1 MIQVQNVCFVYGK
14 RRILDNLSFDASP
27 GECVVFAGS
36 NGAGKS
42 TALSLIAQ
50 VLRPTGGTVTV
61 QGRVGLVPQGTALFE
76 DMSVQDNL
84 SFFARLAGVPVPA
97 ALPFG
102 VERYGKTRVS
112 KLSGGMKKQVDIACA
127 LLGKPEVVLLDEP
140 CAGLDVVY
148 REELLAL
155 IRDLKSEG
163 RTVVYVSHDP
173 AEFAPI
179 YDKLIFFGKEPV
191 CQTKAQLSGDVPD
204 DAVLYQ
210 HFSQLFRA
218 NDLRGGSR

>member
-1 MIQVQNVCFVYGK
+1 MIQVQNVCFAYGK

-61 QGRVGLVPQGTALFE
+61 NGRVGLVPQGTALFE
-76 DMSVQDNL
+76 DMSVRDNL

-112 KLSGGMKKQVDIACA
+112 KLSGGMKKQVDIVCA
-127 LLGKPEVVLLDEP
+127 LLGEPEIVLLDEP

-148 REELLAL
+148 REELLTL
-155 IRDLKSEG
+155 IQNLKSEG
-163 RTVVYVSHDP
+163 RTVIYVSHDP
-173 AEFAPI
+173 VEFAPI

-191 CQTKAQLSGDVPD
+191 CYTRAQLSGDIAD
-204 DAVLYQ
+204 ERILYQ
-210 HFSQLFRA
+210 RFSQLFRA
-218 NDLRGGSR
+218 NELGGGSR

>member
-1 MIQVQNVCFVYGK
+1 MIQVQNVCFTYGK
-14 RRILDNLSFDASP
+14 RKILNNLSFDAAP

-50 VLRPTGGTVTV
+50 VLRPTSGTVV
-61 QGRVGLVPQGTALFE
+61 VNGRVGLVPQGIALFE

-84 SFFARLAGVPVPA
+84 SFFARLAGVPVPDN
-97 ALPFG
+97 LPFG
-102 VERYGKTRVS
+102 IERYRKTRVS

-155 IRDLKSEG
+155 IQGLKNDG
-163 RTVVYVSHDP
+163 RTVIYVSHDP
-173 AEFAPI
+173 VEFAPI

-191 CQTKAQLSGDVPD
+191 CYTGAQLSGDMLNE
-204 DAVLYQ
+204 ARLYQ
-210 HFSQLFRA
+210 SFSKLFRA
-218 NDLRGGSR
+218 NDL

>member
-1 MIQVQNVCFVYGK
+1 MIQVQNVSFAYGK
-14 RRILDNLSFDASP
+14 RRILDNLSFDASA

-61 QGRVGLVPQGTALFE
+61 NGRVGLVPQGTALFE

-97 ALPFG
+97 VLPFG

-112 KLSGGMKKQVDIACA
+112 KLSGGMKKQVDIVCA
-127 LLGKPEVVLLDEP
+127 LLGEPEVVLFDEP

-148 REELLAL
+148 REELLTL
-155 IRDLKSEG
+155 IRDLKNDG
-163 RTVVYVSHDP
+163 RAVIYVSHDP

-191 CQTKAQLSGDVPD
+191 CYTRAQLSGDVSD
-204 DAVLYQ
+204 DRMLYQ
-210 HFSQLFRA
+210 RFSQLFRA

>member
-1 MIQVQNVCFVYGK
+1 MIQVQNVCFSYGK
-14 RRILDNLSFDASP
+14 RKILDGLSFHVSP

-42 TALSLIAQ
+42 TALSLVAQ
-50 VLRPTGGTVTV
+50 VLRPTGGAVTV
-61 QGRVGLVPQGTALFE
+61 NGRVGLVPQGTALFE

-84 SFFARLAGVPVPA
+84 RFFARLAGCPVPD

-102 VERYGKTRVS
+102 VERYGKMRVS

-127 LLGKPEVVLLDEP
+127 LLGDPKIVLLDEP

-155 IRDLKSEG
+155 VRKLKEDG
-163 RTVVYVSHDP
+163 CAVIYVSHEP
-173 AEFAPI
+173 MEFASI
-179 YDKLIFFGKEPV
+179 YDKLIFFGKTPA
-191 CQTKAQLSGDVPD
+191 CYTRAQLSGDAAD
-204 DAVLYQ
+204 DTCLNKR
-210 HFSQLFRA
+210 FSELFRA
-218 NDLRGGSR
+218 GDFREGAR